1 MLEGILRESIDK
13 KAVKALRRDGYLI
26 ANIYA
31 KGLENI
37 HAAFKEN
44 EFIKAVR
51 RKDSLV
57 FPVSVAGKTYNVIVQ
72 EYQKDPVTSRLLHVD
87 LKVALPGVVTKYMVP
102 VLAKGLAKGIKDK
115 GVLIQSK
122 RRLAVKCTVE
132 NLPNSFELD
141 VRDLGVGDSLLVRD
155 IKLPENVKMVETDR
169 VAVVGVI
176 KAK

>member
-1 MLEGILRESIDK
+1 MLEGILRESINK

-31 KGLENI
+31 KGFENI

-44 EFIKAVR
+44 EFVKAVR
-51 RKDSLV
+51 KKDSLV
-57 FPVSVAGKTYNVIVQ
+57 FPVNVDKKEYKVIVQ
-72 EYQKDPVTSRLLHVD
+72 EYQKDPVTNRLLHVD
-87 LKVALPGVVTKYMVP
+87 LKVALPNVVTKYMVP
-102 VLAKGLAKGIKDK
+102 VVTKGTPKGLKDK

-122 RRLAVKCTVE
+122 RRLCVKCSVE
-132 NLPNSFELD
+132 NLPNYFELD
-141 VRDLGVGDSLLVRD
+141 VKDLGVGDSLLVRD
-155 IKLPENVKMVETDR
+155 IKVPENVKMVDSDR